1 MRSLI
6 CLLLL
11 SSLVTSLPQQ
21 DGVSHDF
28 MGFDTGNPEAD
39 FEAGMWT
46 AALIGQSS
54 NCFYFLCMN
63 FDLFV
68 FIEYSA
74 EKIAVHIV
82 LTGTLM
88 AAVPVALL
96 NPSLGFRRK
105 RRSVTDGREFLYR
118 NKKILND
125 IIANI
130 EDK

>member
-46 AALIGQSS
+46 AALIGQCS
-54 NCFYFLCMN
+54 NCFYFLCM
-63 FDLFV
+63 F
-68 FIEYSA
+68 
-74 EKIAVHIV
+74 
-82 LTGTLM
+82 TGTLM

-118 NKKILND
+118 NKKILNE